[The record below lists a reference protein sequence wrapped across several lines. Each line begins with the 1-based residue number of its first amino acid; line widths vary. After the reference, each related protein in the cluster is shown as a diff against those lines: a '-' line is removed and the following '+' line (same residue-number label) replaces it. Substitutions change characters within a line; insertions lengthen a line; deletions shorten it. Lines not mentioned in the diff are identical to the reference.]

1 MSIRET
7 FTNSI
12 PFAVIN
18 EYDKGAL
25 MQISTMLGHVNHIAY
40 GSICELDI
48 FTHLS
53 DYVFRVRNFENTK
66 SMRVTFFWKMVKIK
80 SRLQKCSKN
89 WGKVSCLWDNCIWIG
104 IVKLSLWRTGYFSS
118 AANVLTSSPKI
129 CMSIRETFSNSI
141 DLSVVKEYDKSAVM
155 QISTVLGHVYHVA
168 CRRVLWNGTF

>member
-12 PFAVIN
+12 AFAVIN

-53 DYVFRVRNFENTK
+53 HYVFRVRNFENTK
-66 SMRVTFFWKMVKIK
+66 SMRVIFLFKKF
-80 SRLQKCSKN
+80 
-89 WGKVSCLWDNCIWIG
+89 
-104 IVKLSLWRTGYFSS
+104 KLS
-118 AANVLTSSPKI
+118 
-129 CMSIRETFSNSI
+129 
-141 DLSVVKEYDKSAVM
+141 
-155 QISTVLGHVYHVA
+155 
-168 CRRVLWNGTF
+168 CRF